1 MLLYWIWF
9 AQLNHISAALKQALL
24 RHFHDPEEIYHSES
38 ASYVQVEGVKEAA
51 LTDLE
56 QKDLAPAKKILE
68 ACEEKSIGIL
78 TLYDKAY
85 PVRLRNTFDAPV
97 VLYYKG
103 KLPKWDAQ
111 PVIGIVGTR
120 KASSY
125 GMSTAARFGKQI
137 AACGALVVS
146 GGASGI
152 DAMAMKGALEAGK
165 PVVGV
170 LGCGVDVVYPA
181 ENRFLF
187 RQVVEEGCLISE
199 YPPRTKGFYW
209 HFPERNRIITG
220 VSNGLLVVEA
230 PERSGALLSARYA
243 LDQGREVFAVPGNV
257 DVATCAGSNALLQ
270 DRAMPALS
278 GWDVVKDYAP
288 LWPDVVQRQ
297 VPEYI
302 GRPMAKVAQ
311 RPLPLGFAQD
321 KSCKKAIDKEEKSTY
336 SVLNSERNA
345 LSEAERTVLALIE
358 PEPLPIDEVIART
371 GMSAGA
377 VKVILTRLTVKGLT
391 ANHPGGRVSLK

>member
-9 AQLNHISAALKQALL
+9 AQLNNISTALKQAML
-24 RHFHDPEEIYHSES
+24 RHFHDPEDIYHSES
-38 ASYVQVEGVKEAA
+38 ASVAEVEGMTEAA
-51 LTDLE
+51 LLALE
-56 QKDLAPAKKILE
+56 QKDLAPAQKIVE
-68 ACEEKSIGIL
+68 ECEQKGIGIL
-78 TLYDKAY
+78 TVQDKAY
-85 PVRLRNTFDAPV
+85 PVRLRNTYDAPV

-103 KLPKWDAQ
+103 KLPDWDAQ

-125 GMSTAARFGKQI
+125 GMNTAARFGKQI

-152 DAMAMKGALEAGK
+152 DAMAMKGALEAGG

-170 LGCGVDVVYPA
+170 LGCGVDVVYPS

-187 RQVVEEGCLISE
+187 QQVVEEGCLISE
-199 YPPRTKGFYW
+199 YPPRTRGFAW

-230 PERSGALLSARYA
+230 PEKSGALISAKHA

-270 DRAMPALS
+270 DRAIPALS

-288 LWPDVVQRQ
+288 LWPGVVQKQ
-297 VPEYI
+297 VSEYI
-302 GRPMAKVAQ
+302 GRPVAKVAQ
-311 RPLPLGFAQD
+311 RPLPLEFAGD
-321 KSCKKAIDKEEKSTY
+321 RSDKKAIDKEEKSTY
-336 SVLNSERNA
+336 SVLNSEQTA
-345 LSEAERTVLALIE
+345 LSEAEQTVLAQIG

-371 GMSAGA
+371 DMSAGA
-377 VKVILTRLTVKGLT
+377 VKVILTRLTIKGLT
-391 ANHPGGRVSLK
+391 VNHPGGRVSLK